1 MARNSS
7 LASHPNFPTDILL
20 MPEDQDRDRVRERR
34 EAPILPGKI
43 HDIPKTERPREK
55 LTTHGAG
62 ALTGAELLAIFF
74 RTGLQ
79 GLNAIDMSRNLI
91 EKYGSLQALSRLS
104 VEELSGSNRGIG
116 PAKAA
121 ELVAVFEMGRRLAHE
136 RLADIP
142 LNEPDLIYE
151 LVSAEMQQLSK
162 ESLRVLLLN
171 TRLRLVKMEIIS
183 TGTLNETVA
192 HPRDILHPV
201 LIHQCHGFVLL
212 HNHPSGDPT
221 PSAADRRFTRR
232 VKEAA
237 DLMRL
242 EMLDHVIIGHPSGH
256 AEGTGYFSFRE
267 NGIV

>member
-1 MARNSS
+1 MRE
-7 LASHPNFPTDILL
+7 
-20 MPEDQDRDRVRERR
+20 EDDVERVHERVGTPM
-34 EAPILPGKI
+34 EAPARI
-43 HDIPKTERPREK
+43 HDIPETDRPREK
-55 LTTHGAG
+55 LTRKGPGT
-62 ALTGAELLAIFF
+62 LTEAELLAIFF
-74 RTGLQ
+74 RTGLR
-79 GLNAIDMSRNLI
+79 GLNAIEMSRALI
-91 EKYGSLQALSRLS
+91 EKYGSLQALSRLT
-104 VEELSGSNRGIG
+104 VEELIGFNRGIG

-121 ELVAVFEMGRRLAHE
+121 ELVAVFEMGRRLANE

-151 LVSAEMQQLSK
+151 LVGAEMQQLSK

-171 TRLRLVKMEIIS
+171 TRLRLVKVEIIS
-183 TGTLNETVA
+183 SGSLNETVA

-237 DLMRL
+237 ELMRV

-256 AEGTGYFSFRE
+256 PEGTGFFSFRE
-267 NGIV
+267 NGMV